1 MKNDNDWLGSKG
13 SRACQIP
20 TMIEALHSFGRRSQ
34 GPALVGVALFAALM
48 ALPGSAEA
56 HVKWFSEFSYADRP
70 LSLSEVLTPAVFWLW
85 ALAVLVSVTLT
96 VLEDKVTA
104 IPLVRKIDDWFASKS
119 EYALFVMRLGVGITL
134 VWCWQAGRILAPDL
148 NTDLEWLGWLQFAV
162 AFLLVFDRTV
172 KLAGVGIL
180 VLYLLAITQFGFF
193 HMLDYFLYVGIA
205 WFFLVYESKHPR
217 FQVTALPAVYASL
230 GFSLIWLGL
239 EKLFYPS
246 WSLVLLEQHPVLA
259 LGMDHDLFVVV
270 AAMVEIG
277 LGFMIMVCLQ
287 ERLLALFI
295 TLVFILTTM
304 VFGRA
309 EVAGHT
315 LIHTVLIVFLFA
327 GPGEATPPL
336 HWIRNMKWRLPATAL
351 AFIVMVG
358 LLAIPYAYG
367 AAILYQSESRMVHD
381 MHDQLI
387 EVEPGQEPPAL
398 ALSLHKDPVKGWNVQ
413 LMTENFE
420 FAPSAAGLEPVPGQ
434 GHAHLMIDG
443 KKVAR
448 LYSHWHHL
456 PNLPAGKHEILV
468 TLNANNHAGLAVN
481 GRPIQASAEIEV
493 LASPE

>member
-1 MKNDNDWLGSKG
+1 MKPVSPESMMTEG
-13 SRACQIP
+13 
-20 TMIEALHSFGRRSQ
+20 LHFLRHRPLV
-34 GPALVGVALFAALM
+34 PALFGLALFSALM
-48 ALPGSAEA
+48 GFPNSAEA
-56 HVKWFSEFSYADRP
+56 HVKWFSEYSYADRP
-70 LSLSEVLTPAVFWLW
+70 LTLTEVLTPTAFWLW
-85 ALAVLVSVTLT
+85 GLAVLVSVSLT
-96 VLEDKVTA
+96 VMEEKVTA
-104 IPLVRKIDDWFASKS
+104 VSWIRRIDDWFASKS
-119 EYALFVMRLGVGITL
+119 EYAMFVMRLGVGVTL
-134 VWCWQAGRILAPDL
+134 VWCWQAGRVLAPDL
-148 NTDLEWLGWLQFAV
+148 STDLEWLGWLQFAT

-172 KLAGVGIL
+172 KFAGVGIFT
-180 VLYLLAITQFGFF
+180 LYLLGISQFGFF

-205 WFFLVYESKHPR
+205 WFFIAYESKNP
-217 FQVTALPAVYASL
+217 QIQITALPAVYSSL

-239 EKLFYPS
+239 EKLFYPA
-246 WSLVLLEQHPVLA
+246 WSVVLLDQHPVLA
-259 LGMDHDLFVVV
+259 LGMDHDLFVTV

-336 HWIRNMKWRLPATAL
+336 QWIREMKWRLPATGL
-351 AFIVMVG
+351 AFVLMVG
-358 LLAIPYAYG
+358 ILAIPYSYG
-367 AAILYQSESRMVHD
+367 AAVLYQSESRMIGD

-387 EVEPGQEPPAL
+387 EIEAGQDPPAVAI
-398 ALSLHKDPVKGWNVQ
+398 ALLKDPVKGWNVQ
-413 LMTENFE
+413 LTTENFE
-420 FAPSAAGLEPVPGQ
+420 FAPASAGLEPEPGK

-448 LYSHWHHL
+448 LYGHWHHL

-481 GRPIQASAEIEV
+481 GRPIQASTEIEV